1 MVPVQWLALSLASS
15 LKKATNKMSLA
26 DILQFSNVLVIPAF
40 GYIIILERRIT
51 KMQVQIEVLIDRL
64 RTTP

>member
-1 MVPVQWLALSLASS
+1 
-15 LKKATNKMSLA
+15 MSLA
-26 DILQFSNVLVIPAF
+26 DILQLSNVLVIPAF